1 MAAACVGLASSLHVW
16 AASLTA
22 AAPRAHGSVFYA
34 PRMRRAS
41 GTSQTA
47 GVFCP
52 FCVLSCSMF
61 EANL

>member
-1 MAAACVGLASSLHVW
+1 MAAACVVGVASSLYVW

-41 GTSQTA
+41 GT
-47 GVFCP
+47 
-52 FCVLSCSMF
+52 FCVLPCSVF